1 MSSLKKCLIF
11 LSFKTKTFI
20 FYQTQPCHSI
30 NRGSHNTFYPPT
42 VPVRKLSVIIL
53 SMYKSPIRDREVMI
67 VGDRVDAT
75 FIKLFY
81 ATIKLHQV
89 KVFL

>member
-1 MSSLKKCLIF
+1 
-11 LSFKTKTFI
+11 
-20 FYQTQPCHSI
+20 
-30 NRGSHNTFYPPT
+30 
-42 VPVRKLSVIIL
+42 
-53 SMYKSPIRDREVMI
+53 MYKSPFRDREVMV

-81 ATIKLHQV
+81 AAIKLHQV

>member
-1 MSSLKKCLIF
+1 M
-11 LSFKTKTFI
+11 
-20 FYQTQPCHSI
+20 
-30 NRGSHNTFYPPT
+30 FYPP
-42 VPVRKLSVIIL
+42 RKLSVIIL
-53 SMYKSPIRDREVMI
+53 SMYKSPFRDREVMV

-81 ATIKLHQV
+81 AAIKLHQV